1 MFKILPIIFL
11 LFLSG
16 CTLIPVK
23 NSTFEKQKK
32 EIATLQTQQQQLI
45 QEKKDLEKKYNDAIK
60 GKQSEIQNS
69 ESNRISVGGAQA
81 IAVLGTLNAE
91 PNKTKYTDAGIKGLK
106 VTKDALQD
114 KVKTKDL
121 LLAIDTQNNLISDQ
135 AAQIAEGNKTID
147 QLHAEISGL
156 KQNENKLKSEIQTI
170 SKEKQQE
177 LAKKDEEIKKKDG
190 VIGQRQEDLKKK
202 EEIINNINAE
212 KAKEFDKQNSFWS
225 KINPFTHLSKF
236 FSSIFV
242 WIIVFVAFGLVL
254 KICSIFFPGVNVL
267 QVIVKGIGSFVGG
280 ILKLIFGAIPNLFHG
295 LGAVDKKEY
304 DKEKTIAN
312 NLVGSIQEMKYEK
325 PEIYK
330 AELKE
335 KLIDWF
341 KDSPEL
347 EAEVEKKLKELNLK

>member
-23 NSTFEKQKK
+23 NSTFKKQKK

-60 GKQSEIQNS
+60 GKQDEIQNS
-69 ESNRISVGGAQA
+69 ESDRVSVGGAQA

-91 PNKTKYTDAGIKGLK
+91 PNKTKYTKAGIKGLE
-106 VTKDALQD
+106 VTKEALQD
-114 KVKTKDL
+114 KVTTKNL
-121 LLAIDTQNNLISDQ
+121 LAAIDTQNNLISDQ
-135 AAQIAEGNKTID
+135 ANQIAEGNKTIE

-156 KQNENKLKSEIQTI
+156 KQNENKLRSDIQTI
-170 SKEKQQE
+170 NKEKEQE
-177 LAKKDEEIKKKDG
+177 LAKKDEKIKEKDG
-190 VIGQRQEDLKKK
+190 EIIEKQNSLKEK
-202 EEIINNINAE
+202 ENQINNINAE

-225 KINPFTHLSKF
+225 KVNPFTHLSKF
-236 FSSIFV
+236 FSSIFI
-242 WIIVFVAFGLVL
+242 WIIVFIVFGLVL
-254 KICSIFFPGVNVL
+254 KICSIVFPGVNVL